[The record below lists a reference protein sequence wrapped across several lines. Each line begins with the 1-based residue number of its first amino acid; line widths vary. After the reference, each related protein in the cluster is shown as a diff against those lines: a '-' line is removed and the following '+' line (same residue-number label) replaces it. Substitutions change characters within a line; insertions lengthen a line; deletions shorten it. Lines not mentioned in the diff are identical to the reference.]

1 MNAIKTFAL
10 VAMQSLTIWEKLVA
24 RRI

>member
-10 VAMQSLTIWEKLVA
+10 VAMLSLTIWEKLVA